1 MLITDKLGIHDNNN
15 KLTIK
20 FRFEISEDYFTV
32 LLPFIS
38 SLLSYKLWS
47 QFREVV

>member
-20 FRFEISEDYFTV
+20 FRFEISEDHFYST
-32 LLPFIS
+32 LTLYQQ
-38 SLLSYKLWS
+38 LAQL
-47 QFREVV
+47 